1 MSNNT
6 IINEFSLTEAKAKG
20 RIAFTT
26 YDYDVITESTTEH
39 HTSPAINWYPE
50 GKKRVIFFAKSIA
63 AHTAANLKGNLDN
76 YKVLEFDDNSLKLIY
91 NDEIEL

>member
-1 MSNNT
+1 MANKT
-6 IINEFSLTEAKAKG
+6 IINEFSLAEAKAKG
-20 RIAFTT
+20 RIAFKT

-39 HTSPAINWYPE
+39 HSSPAINWYPE

-63 AHTAANLKGNLDN
+63 DHTAANFKGNLSD